1 MGKWWR
7 AWKVFQ
13 AGHVLRLA
21 ARNRSI
27 GIKYEVVRI
36 ISNKN
41 LHIQLK
47 TSFKYEIL
55 KDFRWK
61 MKKLFHDNDTF
72 DFISLKRLAMSY
84 LKDESERIELA
95 GFQRGAA
102 WKAANVEAL
111 WDSLLRWFPIGSI
124 LLARAN
130 EFEDVKSRPESLSS
144 SAKTGRIN
152 QEKPNEDVYILV
164 DGQQRSN
171 AITLGFL
178 TWDPSKMSEAGARLW
193 IDLGEPSDRMSKQ
206 FEFYLCTADEP
217 FGENITRHQ
226 KQQALEKTGKSGV
239 DDSELSLNETY
250 PARAIIPVP
259 FAEFVQAIKIHNNW
273 QNTKDCLLEDD
284 YIGLTPITLDI
295 IKGKFSSST
304 LRSDI
309 DDLLQRINDV
319 ILDEKYSIPAILF
332 RNRDNQVS
340 SKELF
345 KLFERININ
354 GVTPP
359 QAELFYSV
367 LKLHWPEIG
376 NYVAEISEDS
386 ELQGLLKPTEIILA
400 ALRLVNPEIT
410 ELSLSIFER
419 ITVENRQ
426 LLLEILEPRP
436 GSESLFHYCMKKT
449 FQTLKYLENGDIG
462 LPRQLIQRMR
472 QRVWHTILYWIYKNK
487 SEFGSKIGFS
497 DRLNIIRFA
506 LLDMMDYF
514 IFTGWWRGY
523 SQYVNNRV
531 FDRRLIKVVSGSDKF
546 PTKEIYQEVKKRLVE
561 DGVPRE
567 KELKI
572 ISPEEYKEW
581 IAPIYIKNDL
591 NWNSQ
596 SGGNV
601 LLLYSQRLYLDKWE
615 KLNDLDKDHIIPNN
629 WMNFRGP
636 VRNIKF
642 WKVEN
647 VNTEG
652 RSPVINSP
660 GNFRFW
666 PSTLNRIYQDIKPSS
681 KHIHF
686 EDDVNLD
693 TEHNSRN
700 LNTVR
705 DILDASFIDLEELDM
720 IHRIEIM
727 KINNDNRVWTTEK
740 YNLFKQFVDHRCYRM
755 YRNLY
760 ETVKFDEL
768 ED

>member
-1 MGKWWR
+1 MTKF
-7 AWKVFQ
+7 FQ
-13 AGHVLRLA
+13 
-21 ARNRSI
+21 N
-27 GIKYEVVRI
+27 
-36 ISNKN
+36 
-41 LHIQLK
+41 
-47 TSFKYEIL
+47 
-55 KDFRWK
+55 
-61 MKKLFHDNDTF
+61 NDSF
-72 DFISLKRLAMSY
+72 DFISLKRLASSY
-84 LKDESERIELA
+84 LENESERIELA

-102 WKAANVEAL
+102 WKATNVEAL

-152 QEKPNEDVYILV
+152 LEKPSEDVYILV

-178 TWDPSKMSEAGARLW
+178 SWNHSKMSEAGARLW
-193 IDLGEPSDRMSKQ
+193 IDLGEPSDRMSRQ
-206 FEFYLCTADEP
+206 FEFYLCTADDP

-226 KQQALEKTGKSGV
+226 RQQALEKTGKIGV

-250 PARAIIPVP
+250 PAKAKIPVP
-259 FAEFVQAIKIHNNW
+259 FAEFIHAINDYKDW
-273 QNTKDCLLEDD
+273 QNTKDCLLKDD
-284 YIGLTPITLDI
+284 YLGLTPKTLDI
-295 IKGKFSSST
+295 IREKFSGST

-340 SKELF
+340 SMELF

-386 ELQGLLKPTEIILA
+386 DLQGLLKPTDIILA

-410 ELSLSIFER
+410 ELTLSIFQR
-419 ITVENRQ
+419 ITKEHRK
-426 LLLEILEPRP
+426 LLIEILEPKP
-436 GSESLFHYCMKKT
+436 GFESIFHYCMKKT
-449 FQTLKYLENGDIG
+449 FQTLHYRENGDFG
-462 LPRQLIQRMR
+462 LPRQLIQRLR

-487 SEFGSKIGFS
+487 SEIKSEIDLL
-497 DRLNIIRFA
+497 DRLNIVRFA
-506 LLDMMDYF
+506 LLDLMDYF
-514 IFTGWWRGY
+514 IFTRWWRGY
-523 SQYVNNRV
+523 SQYVNNRF
-531 FDRRLIKVVSGSDKF
+531 FDRLLIKVVSESDKF
-546 PTKEIYQEVKKRLVE
+546 PTKNIFLEVKNRLVN
-561 DGVPRE
+561 DGVVKE
-567 KELKI
+567 KELRI
-572 ISPEEYKEW
+572 LLPEEYKEW
-581 IAPIYIKNDL
+581 IAPNNTKDYL
-591 NWNSQ
+591 NWNSH
-596 SGGNV
+596 SAGNV
-601 LLLYSQRLYLDKWE
+601 FLLYSQRHYLEKWE

-636 VRNIKF
+636 VGNCKF

-647 VNTEG
+647 VNTDG

-660 GNFRFW
+660 GNYRFW

-681 KHIHF
+681 KHIHL
-686 EDDVNLD
+686 EDNVNLD
-693 TEHNSRN
+693 AEHNSRY

-705 DILDASFIDLEELDM
+705 DVLDASFIDIEELDM
-720 IHRIEIM
+720 INRIEHM

-740 YNLFKQFVDHRCYRM
+740 YDLFKQFVDHRCFRM
-755 YRNLY
+755 YKNLY
-760 ETVKFDEL
+760 DSVKFDEI

>member
-1 MGKWWR
+1 
-7 AWKVFQ
+7 
-13 AGHVLRLA
+13 
-21 ARNRSI
+21 
-27 GIKYEVVRI
+27 
-36 ISNKN
+36 
-41 LHIQLK
+41 
-47 TSFKYEIL
+47 
-55 KDFRWK
+55 
-61 MKKLFHDNDTF
+61 MKKLFQDNDTF

-84 LKDESERIELA
+84 LEDENERIELA

-124 LLARAN
+124 LLAKAN
-130 EFEDVKSRPESLSS
+130 EFEDVKSRPESLSY

-152 QEKPNEDVYILV
+152 LEKPDEDVYILV

-178 TWDPSKMSEAGARLW
+178 SWDHSKMTEAGARLW
-193 IDLGEPSDRMSKQ
+193 IDLGEPSDRMSRQ

-226 KQQALEKTGKSGV
+226 RQLALEKTGKTGV

-250 PARAIIPVP
+250 PAKAKMPVP
-259 FAEFVQAIKIHNNW
+259 FAEFIQAINNNQDW
-273 QNTKDCLLEDD
+273 QNIKDCLLEDD
-284 YIGLTPITLDI
+284 YLGLTPKTLEI

-319 ILDEKYSIPAILF
+319 IHNEKYSIPAILF
-332 RNRDNQVS
+332 RNRENQIS

-410 ELSLSIFER
+410 ELSLAIFER
-419 ITVENRQ
+419 ITKENRQ
-426 LLLEILEPRP
+426 LLLEILETKP
-436 GSESLFHYCMKKT
+436 GFESTFHHCMKKT
-449 FQTLKYLENGDIG
+449 FQTLHYLENGDIG

-472 QRVWHTILYWIYKNK
+472 QRVWHTILFWIYKNK

-531 FDRRLIKVVSGSDKF
+531 FDRRLIKVVSESDKF

-561 DGVPRE
+561 DGVRRE
-567 KELKI
+567 KDLKI

-581 IAPIYIKNDL
+581 IAPIYINDHL
-591 NWNSQ
+591 NWNSH
-596 SGGNV
+596 SAGNV
-601 LLLYSQRLYLDKWE
+601 LLLYSQRHYLDKWE
-615 KLNDLDKDHIIPNN
+615 NLNDLDKDHIIPNN

-636 VRNIKF
+636 VGNNTF
-642 WKVEN
+642 WKVEK
-647 VNTEG
+647 VNTDG

-681 KHIHF
+681 KNIHF
-686 EDDVNLD
+686 EDDVELD
-693 TEHNSRN
+693 AEHNSRN

-705 DILDASFIDLEELDM
+705 DVLDASFIDSEDLDM
-720 IHRIEIM
+720 IDRIENM

-755 YRNLY
+755 YKNLY

>member
-1 MGKWWR
+1 
-7 AWKVFQ
+7 
-13 AGHVLRLA
+13 
-21 ARNRSI
+21 
-27 GIKYEVVRI
+27 
-36 ISNKN
+36 
-41 LHIQLK
+41 
-47 TSFKYEIL
+47 
-55 KDFRWK
+55 
-61 MKKLFHDNDTF
+61 MKKLFQDNDTF
-72 DFISLKRLAMSY
+72 DFISLKRLAFSY
-84 LKDESERIELA
+84 LEDESERIELA

-102 WKAANVEAL
+102 WNSANVEEL

-130 EFEDVKSRPESLSS
+130 EFEGVKSRPVSLSS
-144 SAKTGRIN
+144 SAKTGRIK

-171 AITLGFL
+171 AIALGFL
-178 TWDPSKMSEAGARLW
+178 AWDHSKMPEAGARLW
-193 IDLGEPSDRMSKQ
+193 IDLGEPLDRMSRQ

-226 KQQALEKTGKSGV
+226 KQDALEKIGKTGM
-239 DDSELSLNETY
+239 DDSELLLNGTY
-250 PARAIIPVP
+250 PARAKIPVP
-259 FAEFVQAIKIHNNW
+259 FAEFVQAIKIHKDW
-273 QNTKDCLLEDD
+273 QNTKDCILQDD
-284 YIGLTPITLDI
+284 YLGLTPITLDI

-309 DDLLQRINDV
+309 DDLLQRINNV
-319 ILDEKYSIPAILF
+319 ILDEKYNIPAILF
-332 RNRDNQVS
+332 RIRDNRVLP
-340 SKELF
+340 KELF

-386 ELQGLLKPTEIILA
+386 ELKGLLKPTEIILA
-400 ALRLVNPEIT
+400 ALRLINPEIT

-419 ITVENRQ
+419 IKVENNQ
-426 LLLEILEPRP
+426 LLLEILEPKS
-436 GSESLFHYCMKKT
+436 GFESTFHHCMKKT
-449 FQTLKYLENGDIG
+449 FQTLQYLGNGDIG

-472 QRVWHTILYWIYKNK
+472 QRVWHTILFWIYKNK
-487 SEFGSKIGFS
+487 SEFGSTIGFS

-531 FDRRLIKVVSGSDKF
+531 FDRRLIKVVSESDIF

-581 IAPIYIKNDL
+581 IAPKNTEEYL
-591 NWNSQ
+591 NWNSH
-596 SGGNV
+596 SGDNV

-615 KLNDLDKDHIIPNN
+615 NLNDLDKDHIIPKN
-629 WMNFRGP
+629 WMNFTGP
-636 VRNIKF
+636 VGNKKF
-642 WKVEN
+642 WKVDN
-647 VNTEG
+647 VNTNG
-652 RSPVINSP
+652 RSPVMNSP

-666 PSTLNRIYQDIKPSS
+666 PSTLNRVYQDIAPSS
-681 KHIHF
+681 KHIHLK
-686 EDDVNLD
+686 DNINLD
-693 TEHNSRN
+693 VEHKRRF
-700 LNTVR
+700 LDTVS
-705 DILDASFIDLEELDM
+705 DVLEASFIDIEEVDM
-720 IHRIEIM
+720 INRIENM
-727 KINNDNRVWTTEK
+727 KINNNDHRFWTTEK
-740 YNLFKQFVDHRCYRM
+740 YEIFKQFVDHRCYRM

-760 ETVKFDEL
+760 ETMKFDEI